1 MASTDPTAARLIR
14 EIRSTSGL
22 SQAELARRAGMSR
35 SVVNAYEHGARQ
47 PGVDALARIAAAG
60 GMQLALG
67 ESRDPVD
74 VSRAGRL
81 LEQVVELAEA
91 LPYRPRREL
100 GFPGLPRLGGT
111 AAA

>member
-1 MASTDPTAARLIR
+1 MIR
-14 EIRSTSGL
+14 KIRSASGL

-60 GMQLALG
+60 GMQLALDQRR
-67 ESRDPVD
+67 ERVDPG
-74 VSRAGRL
+74 RAGRL

-100 GFPGLPRLGGT
+100 GFPGLGGLHGP
-111 AAA
+111 AVA